1 MFFDT
6 SRPQPRRVAQRLMYY
21 GLDGESISAGP
32 GYWPGVWGAAG
43 HLLAALHVRCRA
55 RKLRRTSP
63 GQCRQLGCSHVMR
76 IIARISPWSHN
87 SSTGLGPVSR
97 RAVTNGAGMES
108 ADVVIGGGSRG
119 ASIAPPRARRTIRAR
134 SAPAVSSGTVS
145 WQRPVPAHSQTH
157 GIDLIRRQRRG
168 GGGSRTAGVKKGGE
182 VFGS

>member
-21 GLDGESISAGP
+21 GLDGQSISAGP

-43 HLLAALHVRCRA
+43 HLLAALHVRCRT

-108 ADVVIGGGSRG
+108 ADVVIDGGQPWCEHRAAACSANDPRTFRASRLAG
-119 ASIAPPRARRTIRAR
+119 DGLLAASC
-134 SAPAVSSGTVS
+134 SST
-145 WQRPVPAHSQTH
+145 
-157 GIDLIRRQRRG
+157 
-168 GGGSRTAGVKKGGE
+168 
-182 VFGS
+182 